1 MKNLNNKILSYK
13 KITKRK
19 VPKIIYKEYYE
30 NIIPRNPFVFL
41 EKIYEFFIKSIISIF
56 ANILIISRT
65 ENAKI
70 KRKRVILNIFKLFN
84 SNQYNFIW
92 LSITFYMLISFV
104 AVIFIVNFLNLVIN
118 DNITTFKNL
127 VSNLVKKQELNTQY
141 STFQSLF
148 NNIVFNKFIP
158 GGEIF
163 LSLDEI
169 DVSSNFKLYSW
180 IPGSVI
186 ALPSLY
192 ISAGGYGKLVTAF
205 NTIYYHKKTG
215 TFIGNKLKGLYLV
228 LGISFL
234 LWFFS
239 TLYIFSQASIYNN
252 HQTLSYGLSDF
263 AYLSFIILFFVF
275 SFLFLFKE
283 GPSFK
288 LSYKSIY
295 RGVFV
300 SFLPSL
306 FLVIIYTYLNKIL
319 NYSKYGAAV
328 GFFFSIGFFIN
339 WYVYFMFLGIVFN
352 SSYYKSY
359 VSSHTI
365 PKKIYSLFV
374 F

>member
-1 MKNLNNKILSYK
+1 MKNLNNKILNYK

-70 KRKRVILNIFKLFN
+70 KRKRVILNIFELFN
-84 SNQYNFIW
+84 SKQYNFIW

-141 STFQSLF
+141 STFQPLF

-180 IPGSVI
+180 IPLLSYCI
-186 ALPSLY
+186 TFFIY
-192 ISAGGYGKLVTAF
+192 ISRR
-205 NTIYYHKKTG
+205 IWE
-215 TFIGNKLKGLYLV
+215 
-228 LGISFL
+228 ISYCF
-234 LWFFS
+234 
-239 TLYIFSQASIYNN
+239 
-252 HQTLSYGLSDF
+252 
-263 AYLSFIILFFVF
+263 
-275 SFLFLFKE
+275 
-283 GPSFK
+283 
-288 LSYKSIY
+288 
-295 RGVFV
+295 
-300 SFLPSL
+300 
-306 FLVIIYTYLNKIL
+306 
-319 NYSKYGAAV
+319 
-328 GFFFSIGFFIN
+328 
-339 WYVYFMFLGIVFN
+339 
-352 SSYYKSY
+352 
-359 VSSHTI
+359 
-365 PKKIYSLFV
+365 
-374 F
+374 

>member
-1 MKNLNNKILSYK
+1 MKNLNNKILNYK

-70 KRKRVILNIFKLFN
+70 KRKRVILNIFELFN
-84 SNQYNFIW
+84 SKQYNFIW